1 MSKLRA
7 DFERRIVVVDDEPI
21 IRTLIASKF
30 QELGFEAWPAADAIE
45 AKKLVKAK
53 DPDALVVD
61 LDLGPGPTGI
71 ELITSLNAINP
82 SLGFVL
88 LTNFAP
94 AAWELKAA
102 KNLKF
107 VKKSEVLDFA
117 VLVSA
122 LEEALQGRFG
132 LTTEPSSSEAGPVSK
147 LTKKQLIV
155 LSKLAQGKT
164 NQEISSDLEVSL
176 GAVEQTIKRIYLTLG
191 LEGRARA
198 SRRVA
203 AARLYS
209 RTMGPGRA
217 D

>member
-1 MSKLRA
+1 VSKLQA

-30 QELGFEAWPAADAIE
+30 QELGFEAWSAADAIE

-107 VKKSEVLDFA
+107 VKKSEVHDFA

-122 LEEALQGRFG
+122 LEEALHGRYGFA
-132 LTTEPSSSEAGPVSK
+132 TESSDSGAGPVAK
-147 LTKKQLIV
+147 LTKKQLVV

-176 GAVEQTIKRIYLTLG
+176 GAVEQTIKRIYITLG

>member
-1 MSKLRA
+1 MA
-7 DFERRIVVVDDEPI
+7 QEFRRRLVVVDDEPI
-21 IRTLIASKF
+21 IRTLIAAKF
-30 QELGFEAWPAADAIE
+30 TELGFEAWPAADALE

-82 SLGFVL
+82 NLGFVL

-107 VKKSEVLDFA
+107 VKKSEVLDFGI
-117 VLVSA
+117 LVRA
-122 LEEALQGRFG
+122 LEETLQGRFG
-132 LTTEPSSSEAGPVSK
+132 STTESSNAGAGPVSK
-147 LTKKQLIV
+147 LTKKQLVV